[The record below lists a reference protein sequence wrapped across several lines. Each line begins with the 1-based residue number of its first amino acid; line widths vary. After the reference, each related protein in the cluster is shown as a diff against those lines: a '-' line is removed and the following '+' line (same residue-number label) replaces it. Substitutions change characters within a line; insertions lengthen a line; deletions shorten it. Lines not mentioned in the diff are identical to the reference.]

1 MRHRK
6 NRRLALAYALIV
18 AVELL
23 ATVLAG
29 WAVARWAIP
38 YAYAERGYWAVGG
51 EWILTAGAALF
62 ALWATNHMF
71 FGGVRNAGKVQK
83 MPQDTYDASGGGGG
97 VRAGMLR
104 QGVREVVVL
113 DLKGNTL
120 GRFVTENT
128 NAHAAGGKAEE
139 DRADAIA
146 DCRCNLQPGC
156 GRYKT
161 LTALDKGREDKW
173 ELNRL
178 VYLGWPLIRW
188 INQDSLLPL
197 QIPMRGR
204 R

>member
-23 ATVLAG
+23 VTVLAG
-29 WAVARWAIP
+29 WMVARWAIP

-62 ALWATNHMF
+62 ALWAVNRMF
-71 FGGVRNAGKVQK
+71 FGGAHNAGKVQK
-83 MPQDTYDASGGGGG
+83 MPQSTYDPGGCGGG
-97 VRAGMLR
+97 VRTGMLR

-113 DLKGNTL
+113 DIKGNTL

-128 NAHAAGGKAEE
+128 NAHSAGGKAEE

-146 DCRCNLQPGC
+146 GRRCDMQPGC
-156 GRYKT
+156 GRES
-161 LTALDKGREDKW
+161 AC
-173 ELNRL
+173 
-178 VYLGWPLIRW
+178 
-188 INQDSLLPL
+188 
-197 QIPMRGR
+197 
-204 R
+204 

>member
-97 VRAGMLR
+97 VRAGMCPS
-104 QGVREVVVL
+104 
-113 DLKGNTL
+113 
-120 GRFVTENT
+120 RF
-128 NAHAAGGKAEE
+128 
-139 DRADAIA
+139 
-146 DCRCNLQPGC
+146 
-156 GRYKT
+156 
-161 LTALDKGREDKW
+161 
-173 ELNRL
+173 
-178 VYLGWPLIRW
+178 
-188 INQDSLLPL
+188 
-197 QIPMRGR
+197 RGQ
-204 R
+204 

>member
-23 ATVLAG
+23 VTVLAG

-83 MPQDTYDASGGGGG
+83 MPQDTYVCFSDIGCIAYVDMPMNVYLSN
-97 VRAGMLR
+97 
-104 QGVREVVVL
+104 
-113 DLKGNTL
+113 DKTL
-120 GRFVTENT
+120 GTVTIANGVPT
-128 NAHAAGGKAEE
+128 FK
-139 DRADAIA
+139 ADAA
-146 DCRCNLQPGC
+146 
-156 GRYKT
+156 
-161 LTALDKGREDKW
+161 AE
-173 ELNRL
+173 
-178 VYLGWPLIRW
+178 
-188 INQDSLLPL
+188 
-197 QIPMRGR
+197 
-204 R
+204 